1 MTAFLDRYEEIV
13 LVDFEFN
20 GKEGNRPNVVCVV
33 AHELKS
39 GRWFRLRQ
47 DQLGSEPP
55 YRIDNRTLVVA
66 YYASAELMC
75 HLVETW
81 PLPANILDLFI
92 EFRRLTNNSSEKQ
105 PPARLLDALDF
116 FKLDSIGITSKEHWR
131 DVILRGGPWSE
142 EEWEGI
148 LGYCESDVIA
158 LEKLLR
164 VTPISNWGH
173 SLIHGSYMRAD
184 AWMRHR
190 GVPIDKPRYSDM
202 SANWEALRLDL
213 INDLNTRYPFFD
225 GATFRKKKLEQWIIA
240 RGISFW
246 PRTPTGQLATDAE
259 TLGAMAQRC
268 PEVAEFCI
276 LKGTL
281 DQLKTFDL
289 AVGDDGRNRCMLS
302 AFRSKTGRNQPSN
315 SEFVFGIN
323 AAFRSL
329 IKPEPGRALVHLDFS
344 GQEFAEAAYFSG
356 DRNMIAAY
364 ETGDP
369 YSDWARKANAM
380 PTDGGK
386 LTHLSVRA
394 VFKRASLGVLF
405 TMGAGTLSSYVGVSI
420 TRAKELLRS
429 HRENFPQFW
438 RWSAAVQD
446 AAVATGELQTVFGWR
461 MRVRPNAKA
470 GTLANFPMQANGAEM
485 LCFAVDR
492 NIPIIAPIHDALM
505 VEGPAEDIT
514 DIAAEM
520 AKCMVEASRA
530 VLGGPAVRVDQDPPL
545 HYPHRYVDGR
555 DGSPELWATTT
566 RLLTK
571 LTKRNVA

>member
-173 SLIHGSYMRAD
+173 SLIYGSYMRAD

-213 INDLNTRYPFFD
+213 INDLNIRYPFFD

-369 YSDWARKANAM
+369 YSDWA
-380 PTDGGK
+380 
-386 LTHLSVRA
+386 
-394 VFKRASLGVLF
+394 
-405 TMGAGTLSSYVGVSI
+405 
-420 TRAKELLRS
+420 
-429 HRENFPQFW
+429 PQ
-438 RWSAAVQD
+438 
-446 AAVATGELQTVFGWR
+446 G
-461 MRVRPNAKA
+461 
-470 GTLANFPMQANGAEM
+470 
-485 LCFAVDR
+485 
-492 NIPIIAPIHDALM
+492 
-505 VEGPAEDIT
+505 
-514 DIAAEM
+514 
-520 AKCMVEASRA
+520 
-530 VLGGPAVRVDQDPPL
+530 
-545 HYPHRYVDGR
+545 
-555 DGSPELWATTT
+555 
-566 RLLTK
+566 
-571 LTKRNVA
+571 

>member
-1 MTAFLDRYEEIV
+1 MTAFVDRYEEIV

-190 GVPIDKPRYSDM
+190 GVWGPWHNVARKWRNSASSKERLISSRPLTLPLAMMGEIAACYRPSDQ
-202 SANWEALRLDL
+202 RLDA
-213 INDLNTRYPFFD
+213 ISRPTLNSCSELTRRF
-225 GATFRKKKLEQWIIA
+225 
-240 RGISFW
+240 
-246 PRTPTGQLATDAE
+246 
-259 TLGAMAQRC
+259 
-268 PEVAEFCI
+268 
-276 LKGTL
+276 
-281 DQLKTFDL
+281 
-289 AVGDDGRNRCMLS
+289 GR
-302 AFRSKTGRNQPSN
+302 
-315 SEFVFGIN
+315 
-323 AAFRSL
+323 
-329 IKPEPGRALVHLDFS
+329 
-344 GQEFAEAAYFSG
+344 
-356 DRNMIAAY
+356 
-364 ETGDP
+364 
-369 YSDWARKANAM
+369 
-380 PTDGGK
+380 
-386 LTHLSVRA
+386 
-394 VFKRASLGVLF
+394 
-405 TMGAGTLSSYVGVSI
+405 
-420 TRAKELLRS
+420 
-429 HRENFPQFW
+429 
-438 RWSAAVQD
+438 
-446 AAVATGELQTVFGWR
+446 
-461 MRVRPNAKA
+461 
-470 GTLANFPMQANGAEM
+470 
-485 LCFAVDR
+485 
-492 NIPIIAPIHDALM
+492 
-505 VEGPAEDIT
+505 
-514 DIAAEM
+514 
-520 AKCMVEASRA
+520 
-530 VLGGPAVRVDQDPPL
+530 
-545 HYPHRYVDGR
+545 
-555 DGSPELWATTT
+555 
-566 RLLTK
+566 
-571 LTKRNVA
+571 